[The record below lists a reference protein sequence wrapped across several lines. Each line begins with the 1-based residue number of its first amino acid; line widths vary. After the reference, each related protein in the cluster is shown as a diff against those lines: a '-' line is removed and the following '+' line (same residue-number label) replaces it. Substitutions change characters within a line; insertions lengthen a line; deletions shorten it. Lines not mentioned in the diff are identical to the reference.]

1 MVQKP
6 PIDGEFGNGL
16 LFFKP
21 TLVVSDVFVVAL
33 VAHEC
38 TEATAS

>member
-1 MVQKP
+1 MVNL
-6 PIDGEFGNGL
+6 GMVYV
-16 LFFKP
+16 FFKP

>member
-1 MVQKP
+1 MVNLA
-6 PIDGEFGNGL
+6 ITIVFCV